1 MASLNEVLLIGN
13 MTADPELKQT
23 SSGMSVCNFSIAV
36 NRPFVKDKNENTV
49 DVDFINIV
57 AWSKTA
63 EFVAAYFA
71 KGEPMFV
78 RGRLQVR
85 SWTDAQGEK
94 RYTTEVIAD
103 EVSFVRAKQN
113 SSGQAP
119 AAT

>member
-23 SSGMSVCNFSIAV
+23 TSGMSVCNFSIAV

-49 DVDFINIV
+49 DVDFVNIV
-57 AWSKTA
+57 AWLKTA
-63 EFVAAYFA
+63 EFVAAYFP

-113 SSGQAP
+113 SSEQAP